1 MNANN
6 PHRGLRWDFE
16 VTDRHGKVID
26 RFHAYNLVP
35 TEGLNFLMSLAF
47 KSASAVPAWFIS
59 IFEGDYTP
67 TEDVTAATLP
77 GLATEIT
84 AYTPATRPEFVD
96 GPITD
101 GALSNAAALAEFTFT
116 APKTVRLVA
125 LTSASAKGSISGI
138 ALSVVRLPSP
148 KDYDLGDVMRV
159 FAGPSVTPVA

>member
-1 MNANN
+1 MNANQ
-6 PHRGLRWDFE
+6 PHRGLRWDIE
-16 VTDRHGKVID
+16 VSNKAGEVID

-67 TEDVTAATLP
+67 TDDVTAATLP

-96 GPITD
+96 GAITD
-101 GALSNAAALAEFTFT
+101 GALSNAASLAEFTFT
-116 APKTVRLVA
+116 QNKTVRVVA
-125 LTSASAKGSISGI
+125 LTSASAKGSTAGV

-148 KDYDLGDVMRV
+148 KEYEIGDVMRV
-159 FAGPSVTPVA
+159 FAGPNVTPVA